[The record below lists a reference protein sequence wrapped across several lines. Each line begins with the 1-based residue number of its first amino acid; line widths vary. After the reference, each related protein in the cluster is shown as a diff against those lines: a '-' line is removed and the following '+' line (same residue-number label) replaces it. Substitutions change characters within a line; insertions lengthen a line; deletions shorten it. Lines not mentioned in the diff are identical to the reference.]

1 MKPVFYLL
9 ASVALL
15 CSTPSFA
22 NVLPINPASV
32 EAEAWTI
39 LDSQS
44 GQVIAEHNS
53 HVQRAPASLTKM
65 MVAYI
70 ALKEIQSGKLKLK
83 DILTVSPVINQ
94 VMSDESQMRLKVG
107 EQVSVDTLLAG
118 LIVMSAN
125 DAALVLAERIS
136 GSVPLFVARMNSEA
150 KALGMQDSHFAN
162 PPGITMP
169 QHYSSAADFALLGQA
184 LVNQT
189 PHYLHYSKM
198 PDFRHQGL
206 YHAATN
212 LLLKTDPTVDGL
224 KTGFTKAAGYNLA
237 LTAVRDTHRLDAPKR
252 RLIVVVL
259 GTASVQKR
267 AEVAHQLMNVAY
279 TYTQN
284 ERIVA
289 KGQHLADI
297 PVKKSHYTWFQVKG
311 IQPEVVT
318 TSLYP
323 LTTPID
329 LNTYQANPQRL
340 QVKDAQGL
348 MQTIEPLT
356 TTQTQVQAKLKQ
368 PVLSAPLNQKMPLVE
383 IKVYQNQKLLRS
395 FEVSNQV
402 TLEKENMFKQWMAWC
417 HDLWHR
423 IERKGKITF

>member
-1 MKPVFYLL
+1 MNAVFYLL
-9 ASVALL
+9 ASCVLL
-15 CSTPSFA
+15 CSTTSFA
-22 NVLPINPASV
+22 NLLNIHPESV

-70 ALKEIQSGKLKLK
+70 ALKDIQSGKLQRHEL
-83 DILTVSPVINQ
+83 LTVTPVVNQ

-125 DAALVLAERIS
+125 DAALLLAERIS

-150 KALGMQDSHFAN
+150 KAVGMHNSHFSN
-162 PPGITMP
+162 PPGLTMP
-169 QHYSSAADFALLGQA
+169 DHYSTAADFALLGQA
-184 LVNQT
+184 LVNET
-189 PHYLHYSKM
+189 PSYLYYSKL
-198 PDFRHQGL
+198 PDFRYQGI

-212 LLLKTDPTVDGL
+212 ILLKTDPSVDGL

-237 LTAVRDTHRLDAPKR
+237 LTAQRNTHRLDAPTR

-259 GTASVQKR
+259 GTASIQKR
-267 AEVAHQLMNVAY
+267 AEVAHQLMNLAY

-297 PVKKSHYTWFQVKG
+297 PVSQSKYTWFQVKG

-329 LNTYQANPQRL
+329 LKAYQTNQQRL
-340 QVKDAQGL
+340 YVKDAQGL
-348 MQTIEPLT
+348 MQTIEPLST
-356 TTQTQVQAKLKQ
+356 TKTKVQANLKQ
-368 PVLSAPLNQKMPLVE
+368 PVLNAPLNQKMPLVE
-383 IKVYQNQKLLRS
+383 IKVYQNKQLLR
-395 FEVSNQV
+395 NIQV
-402 TLEKENMFKQWMAWC
+402 ENHVQLEQHNLFQQFIAWC
-417 HDLWHR
+417 HDLWHG
-423 IERKGKITF
+423 IQRKANIKL

>member
-1 MKPVFYLL
+1 MNAVFYLL
-9 ASVALL
+9 ASCVLL
-15 CSTPSFA
+15 CSTTSFA
-22 NVLPINPASV
+22 NLLNIDPESV

-70 ALKEIQSGKLKLK
+70 ALKDIQSGKLQRHEM
-83 DILTVSPVINQ
+83 LTVTPVVNQ

-125 DAALVLAERIS
+125 DAALLLAERIS

-150 KALGMQDSHFAN
+150 KAVGMHNSHFSN
-162 PPGITMP
+162 PPGLTMP
-169 QHYSSAADFALLGQA
+169 DHYSTAADFALLGQA
-184 LVNQT
+184 LVNEV
-189 PHYLHYSKM
+189 PSYLYYSKL
-198 PDFRHQGL
+198 PDFRYQGL

-212 LLLKTDPTVDGL
+212 ILLKTDPSVDGL
-224 KTGFTKAAGYNLA
+224 KTGFTKAAGYNL
-237 LTAVRDTHRLDAPKR
+237 P
-252 RLIVVVL
+252 
-259 GTASVQKR
+259 SMQKR

-297 PVKKSHYTWFQVKG
+297 PVNQSKYTWFQVKG

-329 LNTYQANPQRL
+329 LNTYQANQQRL
-340 QVKDAQGL
+340 YVKDAQGL
-348 MQTIEPLT
+348 MQIIEPLST
-356 TTQTQVQAKLKQ
+356 TKTQVQANLKQ
-368 PVLSAPLNQKMPLVE
+368 PVLNAPLNQKMPLVE
-383 IKVYQNQKLLRS
+383 IKVYQNQQLLRS
-395 FEVSNQV
+395 FEVNNQV
-402 TLEKENMFKQWMAWC
+402 TLEKENIFKQWMAWC
-417 HDLWHR
+417 HDLWHG
-423 IERKGKITF
+423 IQRKANIKL